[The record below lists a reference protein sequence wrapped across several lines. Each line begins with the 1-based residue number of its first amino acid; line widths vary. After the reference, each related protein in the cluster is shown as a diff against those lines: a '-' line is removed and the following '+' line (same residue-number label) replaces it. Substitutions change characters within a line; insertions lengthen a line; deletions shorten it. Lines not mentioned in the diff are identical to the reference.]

1 VLTYAGA
8 QGSAET
14 FSGNVFTSSS
24 LIRPID
30 VVAVEGVLEPST
42 VAGLLLGLGGLGLAR
57 LRQRRS
63 QIKL

>member
-1 VLTYAGA
+1 MLTYARA

>member
-1 VLTYAGA
+1 VLTYAGV